1 MALRKPEELD
11 KIQVTVEIKVTRTP
25 FISEGQTI
33 GRGKAETTKNYES
46 HRGIRLELVNLI
58 DQVKGPIDEA
68 LEEGHRAHQ
77 LVVAEQQVAKAA
89 EDAATN

>member
-1 MALRKPEELD
+1 MALAHENNPGMQLCPSGVGD
-11 KIQVTVEIKVTRTP
+11 
-25 FISEGQTI
+25 GLI